1 MHLAEIDQ
9 ISISGDSLL
18 HKARAVSKLI
28 LTTLLLASFILTNDA
43 IKLGVLM
50 GVVFALFLFSK
61 VPLHQL
67 GHLILYPVFFSIFFA
82 ILRLQQSWVL
92 GLIVLQKAVGAA
104 MTMILL
110 ISTTPYVDVF
120 AVLSLFMPKLLVDI
134 LLFTYRSLF
143 ILIGQIENLLKSIKL
158 RGGYRPFSLIA
169 NLRNIAGAFGIL
181 IIHSFEMSDRM
192 YKIYSLRGY
201 QGGIPVT
208 VDIFPLR
215 KVDYIIIILGF
226 ITLAGV
232 VIPWSLS

>member
-18 HKARAVSKLI
+18 HQARAISKLI
-28 LTTLLLASFILTNDA
+28 LTTLLLASIILTNDA
-43 IKLGVLM
+43 VRLGMIM
-50 GVVFALFLFSK
+50 GVIFILLLFSK
-61 VPLHQL
+61 VPLMQL
-67 GHLILYPVFFSIFFA
+67 GHLILYPVFFSVLFA

-104 MTMILL
+104 MTMVLL

-143 ILIGQIENLLKSIKL
+143 ILIEQIENLMKSLKL

-201 QGGIPVT
+201 QGGIPMT
-208 VDIFPLR
+208 VDIFPL
-215 KVDYIIIILGF
+215 KTIDYTIIILGT
-226 ITLAGV
+226 ITLIGT
-232 VIPWSLS
+232 VIPWSL